1 MMKLLLFSTQSC
13 SSINILPENVLSRE
27 QSATKYSNGIKVE
40 RKNAGRNSATQTEM
54 TGKFWFCGG
63 YVLTFNIKYFE
74 HLKGITFYK
83 I

>member
-1 MMKLLLFSTQSC
+1 MKLLLFSTQSC

-54 TGKFWFCGG
+54 TG
-63 YVLTFNIKYFE
+63 LPNILERADQCVK
-74 HLKGITFYK
+74 LQQALLVTT
-83 I
+83 